1 MTEFNTERETENLE
15 TEPDTSHL
23 PGEPAKKPKMAIFG
37 GSFDPLHNAHL
48 FIAGE
53 IIRRRLAEEVLFVPA
68 RQPPHKTGVQLTPAE
83 LRLEMLQKTLQHYG
97 QFGVSDIEIGKEET
111 SYTYHTLEMLS
122 AAYPEHD
129 ITFVIGA
136 DSLQE
141 LHEWYEA
148 TELVNRYRFLIYPR
162 PGITMPAYSRL
173 AQHFG
178 YKNARKLQDAIIN
191 THGMAISATEI
202 RQLANQNGNLA
213 GLVPETVQAFISD
226 HNLYTEEQ
234 E

>member
-1 MTEFNTERETENLE
+1 MTEYNTDQATTLE

-23 PGEPAKKPKMAIFG
+23 PGKPSRKPTMAVFG
-37 GSFDPLHNAHL
+37 GTFDPLHNAHL

-53 IIRRRLAEEVLFVPA
+53 IIRRQLAEEVLFVPA

-83 LRLEMLQKTLQHYG
+83 LRLEMLQNTLQNYPR
-97 QFGVSDIEIGKEET
+97 FGVSDIEIGKEET

-129 ITFVIGA
+129 ITFVMGS

-148 TELVNRYRFLIYPR
+148 TELVNRYHVLVYPR

-173 AQHFG
+173 AHHFG
-178 YKNARKLQDAIIN
+178 YKNARKLQDSIMQ

-202 RQLANQNGNLA
+202 RQLASQNASLA

-226 HNLYTEEQ
+226 HNLYTEQ
-234 E
+234 